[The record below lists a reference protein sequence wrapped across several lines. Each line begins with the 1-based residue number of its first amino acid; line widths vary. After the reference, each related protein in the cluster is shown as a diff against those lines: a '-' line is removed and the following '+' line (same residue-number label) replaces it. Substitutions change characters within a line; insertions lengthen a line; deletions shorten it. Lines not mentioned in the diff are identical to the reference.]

1 MTLLI
6 TCPFGLSSILWKELK
21 ILWYNPQDTFPTWT
35 FVDGTKST
43 IYDINLRSRIANKV
57 YLQLWKSDNIQTFD
71 QLFDFVFS
79 LDYSKYFLP
88 WQKISISAH
97 SQNSLLTSIPSIQSI
112 SQKAIIKKLLLFQ
125 NNCHPEQS
133 EGYKKEWNS
142 IISSH
147 LEWQN
152 DSVWQEDSSLLHI
165 DADKAEFEIFIFL
178 QDNHCKVFLNTSWI
192 SLHNRWYRQQTVEA
206 PIKENVAAW
215 LVLLS
220 WRKFLQ
226 SLYDPFCWSWTILIE
241 AAMIAKNIPVWLKRF
256 FAFQDF
262 PDFDSA
268 LFQTIKDRAIS
279 KIYTD
284 KQYKIFGSDIDQ
296 LAVKVAKQNAIN
308 AWVDDTII
316 FEKKD
321 FLSISQLS
329 WYMVSNPPYGK
340 RLQDFDLS
348 KIYSHIDKLFSN
360 PDLMWWIITSY
371 EWFQDMIDKPVWQIV
386 RSKYSSKTIFN
397 WSDKCN
403 FYTKKN

>member
-1 MTLLI
+1 MLLI

-79 LDYSKYFLP
+79 LDYSKYFQS
-88 WQKISISAH
+88 WQKISISAS
-97 SQNSLLTSIPSIQSI
+97 SQNSQLSSIPSIQSI
-112 SQKAIIKKLLLFQ
+112 SQKAIIKK
-125 NNCHPEQS
+125 
-133 EGYKKEWNS
+133 
-142 IISSH
+142 ISVS
-147 LEWQN
+147 
-152 DSVWQEDSSLLHI
+152 DSSFFQI
-165 DADKAEFEIFIFL
+165 DPDKPDFEIFIFL
-178 QDNHCKVFLNTSWI
+178 QNDSCKIFLNTSWI

-226 SLYDPFCWSWTILIE
+226 ALYDPFCWSWTILIE

-262 PDFDSA
+262 PDFDA
-268 LFQTIKDRAIS
+268 KLFQTIKDQAVS

-340 RLQDFDLS
+340 RLQEFDLS
-348 KIYSHIDKLFSN
+348 AIYSHIDKLFSN

-371 EWFQDMIDKPVWQIV
+371 EWFQDMIDKN
-386 RSKYSSKTIFN
+386 KYSSKTIFN
-397 WSDKCN
+397 GSDKCA
-403 FYTKKN
+403 FWKKA